1 MKIFNRVLNKIKKEN
16 LIENGD
22 RIVLGF
28 SGGPDSVFLLEMFL
42 KLKGYYEFDIVLAHV
57 NHLLRGED
65 AFLDEEFCKN
75 TGKKYNLPIY
85 VKRIDINEKSKEE
98 NIGLEE
104 AGRKGRYDFFHEI
117 MEKENCNKIALAHN
131 LDDQIET
138 FLFRMIRGTSL
149 LGLEGINSRDLYIR
163 PINDLYKSEIM
174 EYLNSNNIDY
184 RLDLTN
190 FENEYTRNS
199 IRLDLIPFIEE
210 RYNPKFKEKIS
221 TLIKEVRDINH
232 ILKVDWKEYTEE
244 NTNFLSIEKIGKENE
259 YIQRKILNNYLS
271 SFSIEVTREKLMG
284 SLKILNSSG
293 SKEINLGKDYILKK
307 EYNKI
312 FIEKRNLD
320 RKKEVKE
327 VILEIPGK
335 VEFFNYIIEAK
346 LSKESTGKNEFLTTL
361 KKGDRISIRN
371 RKEGDRIIP
380 TGMENSKK
388 VKDILINEKIP
399 KDEREIIP
407 IVTFEEEVIW
417 IAGIRG
423 SEKYKASEKDGERYK
438 LSVRRK
444 REWKV

>member
-1 MKIFNRVLNKIKKEN
+1 MKIFNGVLEKVKKEN
-16 LIENGD
+16 LIEKGD

-42 KLKGYYEFDIVLAHV
+42 KLKSYYEFDIVLAHV

-65 AFLDEEFCKN
+65 AFIDEEFCKN
-75 TGKKYNLPIY
+75 IGKKYNLPIY
-85 VKRIDINEKSKEE
+85 VRRIDINKKSKEE

-221 TLIKEVRDINH
+221 ILIKEVRDINH
-232 ILKVDWKEYTEE
+232 ILKVNWKEYTEE
-244 NTNFLSIEKIGKENE
+244 NTNFLSIEKIGEENE

-284 SLKILNSSG
+284 SLKILNTSG
-293 SKEINLGKDYILKK
+293 SKEMNLGKNYILKK

-361 KKGDRISIRN
+361 KKGDRVSIRN

-399 KDEREIIP
+399 KNEREIIP
-407 IVTFEEEVIW
+407 IVTFEEDIIW